1 MRAIGPRFFNSFLA
15 AHLKAYLELR
25 QHFGYTS
32 FSTNP
37 YPARDF
43 DRYVSFRNIYS
54 VRDLDEGFVVHWIYS
69 VPCAPRT
76 KNEKLRFARGFFRY
90 LIRMGL
96 AQDNPALRVRYLKAR
111 PFKPYIYTLHEIHQ
125 ILEEA
130 KKLEGADPLLG
141 ATLAAMILLIYA
153 CGLRVSEALN
163 LKIEDVDF
171 EENALSLWRT
181 KFHKERL
188 VPFSGMMAQKL
199 KSYLALRQET
209 YPAAGRQEAFFCYRN
224 RKRECRY
231 GLVRQ
236 KFRTVLVRCGLA
248 KSEHGRDVP
257 RIHDFRHTFAVH
269 RLYKWHQEGHNIL
282 NKLPLLATYMGHTH
296 YKHTQVYLTVIQA
309 LLREGDR
316 RFRNAF
322 EDIAHKSLNR
332 ALRRI

>member
-25 QHFGYTS
+25 QNLGYTS
-32 FSTNP
+32 FSNP

-54 VRDLDEGFVVHWIYS
+54 VRELDEGLVVNWIYS

-76 KNEKLRFARGFFRY
+76 KNNKLRFARGFFRY

-96 AQDNPALRVRYLKAR
+96 AQDNPALRVHYLKAR
-111 PFKPYIYTLHEIHQ
+111 PYKPYIYTLHEIHQ

-130 KKLEGADPLLG
+130 KKLEDADPLLG
-141 ATLAAMILLIYA
+141 PTLAAMVLLIYA

-171 EENALSLWRT
+171 EENKLSLWRT
-181 KFHKERL
+181 KFHKERV
-188 VPFSGMMAQKL
+188 VPFSSMMAQEL
-199 KSYLALRQET
+199 ESYLALRQET
-209 YPAAGRQEAFFCYRN
+209 YPAASRQEPFFYYRA
-224 RKRECRY
+224 RKCRY
-231 GLVRQ
+231 ARVRQ

-248 KSEHGRDVP
+248 TSEHGRGVP
-257 RIHDFRHTFAVH
+257 RIHDFRHTFAIH
-269 RLYKWHQEGHNIL
+269 RLYKWHQEGQNIL

-296 YKHTQVYLTVIQA
+296 YKHTQVYLAVIQA

-316 RFRNAF
+316 RFRSAF
-322 EDIAHKSLNR
+322 EDIAHKSLTR